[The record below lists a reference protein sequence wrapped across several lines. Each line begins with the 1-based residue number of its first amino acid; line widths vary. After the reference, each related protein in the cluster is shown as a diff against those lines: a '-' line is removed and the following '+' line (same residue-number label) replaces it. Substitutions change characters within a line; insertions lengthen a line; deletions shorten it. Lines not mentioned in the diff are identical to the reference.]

1 MLKKYAFFLM
11 LGPISNALWAWW
23 ALPEINEQGSIGE
36 TVQWISV
43 QAILPAV
50 FAVLL
55 LFRQSFVLWLM
66 MVYSGFIILFT
77 IGVVGWALM
86 GCGIP
91 ISIYAVCLVMLVMG
105 FGILFNSLKDL
116 KVGQQA
122 RRYDLEDS

>member
-23 ALPEINEQGSIGE
+23 ALPQINEQGSVEE
-36 TVQWISV
+36 TIQWVCV

-55 LFRQSFVLWLM
+55 LFRQKFVLWLM
-66 MVYSGFIILFT
+66 TIYSGFMILFT
-77 IGVVGWALM
+77 LGIAGWALM
-86 GCGIP
+86 GSGVP
-91 ISIYAVCLVMLVMG
+91 LSIYGVCLVMFVMG

-116 KVGQQA
+116 NVGQIA
-122 RRYDLEDS
+122 RRYDPED